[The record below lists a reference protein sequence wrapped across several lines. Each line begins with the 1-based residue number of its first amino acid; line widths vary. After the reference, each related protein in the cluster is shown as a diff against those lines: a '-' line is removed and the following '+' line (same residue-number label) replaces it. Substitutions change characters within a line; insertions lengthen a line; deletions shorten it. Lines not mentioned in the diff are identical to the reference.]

1 MGVRGPA
8 WHQRDGN
15 QPNAVHHRTQM
26 RPDVMPGKPVIRGTR
41 VTAEPVLRE
50 LAQGITPAGRLDA
63 NPGSDDRV
71 AQRMVARQAARA
83 HA

>member
-1 MGVRGPA
+1 MDVRSPA

-15 QPNAVHHRTQM
+15 QPNAVHHRTRM
-26 RPDVMPGKPVIRGTR
+26 RPDVMPGKPAMRGTR

-50 LAQGITPAGRLDA
+50 LAEGITPAGRLDA